1 MLLLLLAAL
10 AVIDV
15 STIKI
20 GPPTAV
26 TELDLGKL
34 KGELRQLAWS
44 PDGTQFYI
52 QTAEGTPPSE
62 KLHHYVIP
70 VAGSA
75 PSSLDRP
82 PAWAAEYWSFKSDRS
97 APGVATLMIDAKQT
111 FEVVKAGTGSAGAL
125 DREAGA
131 TGGNVGN
138 IETMAKGN
146 DQNQK
151 ASIWRFT
158 LLGETVS
165 EFMNQ
170 RPIPGLTFSWGPA
183 ASGAIAYVDTNG
195 RLTLLDQQKHKHTVP
210 GVKDALLPA
219 WSTDGARLAWV
230 QKSARKKY
238 TLLWATVE

>member
-1 MLLLLLAAL
+1 L
-10 AVIDV
+10 I
-15 STIKI
+15 
-20 GPPTAV
+20 
-26 TELDLGKL
+26 
-34 KGELRQLAWS
+34 
-44 PDGTQFYI
+44 
-52 QTAEGTPPSE
+52 
-62 KLHHYVIP
+62 
-70 VAGSA
+70 
-75 PSSLDRP
+75 
-82 PAWAAEYWSFKSDRS
+82 
-97 APGVATLMIDAKQT
+97 IDAKQT

-151 ASIWRFT
+151 ASVWRFT

-170 RPIPGLTFSWGPA
+170 RPIPGLMFSWGPA
-183 ASGAIAYVDTNG
+183 ASGAIAFVDTNG
-195 RLTLLDQQKHKHTVP
+195 RLTLLDQKKHKHTVA

-230 QKSARKKY
+230 QKSGRKKY
-238 TLLWATVE
+238 TLLWSTVE